1 MKNQL
6 HKSGKISIAKFLLL
20 ILLLGAFFSLFIPKE
35 SKSQTYHLTG
45 TVFVYLSDANENDTT
60 GVSSSSILKLYYMDG
75 SGNLVYIKQTPV
87 NSDGTFSTWVN
98 TTSDLYAVI
107 FEDDQDD
114 NFVTSFY
121 PGFLD
126 YESAEPIALSEAV
139 NGVIEIDWGA
149 VGKEIVERPLTS
161 DIVTVNGRVSLE
173 GSSDFL
179 PTIYV
184 FQGDMPVTS
193 ATVRSDGS
201 YSLNISVGDY
211 EVFVSAPGYESQS
224 KFVSSAGSKNMN
236 LNFAL
241 STYRGESLTNSIL
254 TSDGYVLNQNYPNP
268 FNPTTNIKYSIPT
281 GGLVKLSIYNL
292 LGKEVAS
299 LINRYQEAGSYSIE
313 FNGSELASGVYIYKL
328 TSGNTV
334 VTKKMNLIK

>member
-1 MKNQL
+1 MK
-6 HKSGKISIAKFLLL
+6 KISSTDLISKLKFLLL
-20 ILLLGAFFSLFIPKE
+20 ILGLGTLFSFLETKE
-35 SKSQTYHLTG
+35 SDAQITIKGEIFT
-45 TVFVYLSDANENDTT
+45 YLSASNENDTT
-60 GVSSSSILKLYYMDG
+60 GLVSSSPVLKLYTQD
-75 SGNLVYIKQTPV
+75 NLGQLVLFATAPIDAFGKFNVT
-87 NSDGTFSTWVN
+87 VN
-98 TTSDLYAVI
+98 TTQDLYAI
-107 FEDDQDD
+107 LPGDDVDD

-121 PGFLD
+121 PGYTDF
-126 YESAEPIALSEAV
+126 ESAEVISMGTAV
-139 NGVIEIDWGA
+139 NGVIDIDWGA
-149 VGKEIVERPLTS
+149 VGKEIVERPLLS
-161 DIVTVNGRVSLE
+161 DMITINGRVSLE
-173 GSSDFL
+173 GNSDL
-179 PTIYV
+179 PPTVYV

-193 ATVRSDGS
+193 APVRSDGT
-201 YSLNISVGDY
+201 YSLNISAGDY
-211 EVFVSAPGYESQS
+211 EIFVSAPGYESQS

-268 FNPTTNIKYSIPT
+268 FNPTTNIKYAIPT
-281 GGLVKLSIYNL
+281 GGLVKLSVYNL